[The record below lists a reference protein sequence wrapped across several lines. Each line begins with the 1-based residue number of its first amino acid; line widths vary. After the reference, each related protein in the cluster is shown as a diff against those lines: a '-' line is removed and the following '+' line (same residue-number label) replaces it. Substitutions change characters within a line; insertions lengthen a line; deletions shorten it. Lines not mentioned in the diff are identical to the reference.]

1 MPELYE
7 RPPVILNSTMEKRW
21 YVISLRTCYN
31 LVYVH
36 NTLVHRG
43 VHRFA
48 KLGNC
53 LSFEA
58 RPAILH
64 FGGFRLNTMHTQ
76 RVKITN
82 MSATAKRLQI
92 INPTTKAFKLRL
104 EKIGA
109 LAPGMSQMVEVDFEP
124 KHWNCLLYTSPSPR
138 DQRGSR
144 MPSSA

>member
-21 YVISLRTCYN
+21 YVISLRTYHN
-31 LVYVH
+31 LFYVH
-36 NTLVHRG
+36 NTLVHPG

-64 FGGFRLNTMHTQ
+64 FGGFRLNTIHTQ

-92 INPTTKAFKLRL
+92 INPTTKAFKLRQRRGESL
-104 EKIGA
+104 ECLDCPEFPECHGCQVT
-109 LAPGMSQMVEVDFEP
+109 GN
-124 KHWNCLLYTSPSPR
+124 NC
-138 DQRGSR
+138 Q
-144 MPSSA
+144 